1 MASSSKN
8 ILSLVPSGK
17 KAPNVAAEK
26 IDERVLRLL
35 GIEAFE
41 VEMDYDTYK
50 DALREFMAKGRASK
64 TEIPSEEVERV
75 TNEWKRVKS
84 KKGRFKTKVKKIKAE
99 NIKSGG
105 GVGAKTTTVSAQ
117 KLLPGTAEKKNP
129 LQGIK
134 DSVDNIAKH
143 FKEKNKLDRKQSEEE
158 QKTAKRS
165 RREKLLGGLKKGAE
179 VIAKG
184 ADKILTPIKN
194 VFQKILEFFIKMFLA
209 RALIK
214 VLGWFS
220 DPANK
225 KKVDAIFRFLGDHWP
240 KLLALYLRFGTG
252 LGRFVGTLG
261 GMLAKGAVKLAALAA
276 KLLLAKGIK
285 GGGKVRGI
293 ARLLGGKK
301 GKLLAAGLGTA
312 ITVGTTMAASSAID
326 KNFNK
331 KDGAQKF
338 AGGGLARVPAFAG
351 GGMFGGLN
359 KLMGGLGGAGLGA
372 MFGPLGMLLGGAF
385 GASGGFVSGESGPD
399 KVPAMLTEGEFV
411 MSKGAVDKYG
421 VAQLEAMNAAG
432 GGTNKPKM
440 KSGTT
445 FAAGGGLLGP
455 MPQTQRKDS
464 EHTLTPP
471 SKDTKVAKVSTSTP
485 SIKIKRGP
493 SSKAK
498 GDGGLAQW
506 MHGNRKA
513 DKSILGG
520 GDLDIPGHGT
530 EATAHDHFGFSS
542 RSAAVGAFKAL
553 KNAGFSP
560 YEFEGFTSVGG
571 HSLTGGHFG
580 PMGDAGGKAR
590 GKTNDG
596 TAFDVPWSTPP
607 YAGSGPIG
615 DVDFAASNKAA
626 KIIAGVAGAM
636 NIDPSSASTTG
647 GGGGS
652 TGGGGGSTGGGG
664 GSAKKSGL
672 SHNQLIAAL
681 EYDLGISSSQGP
693 KQSRSKVKK
702 GKDDQLFDTLSDSF
716 KNLSDVGE
724 KLGAKASF
732 SGKHLDAYQSIFADD
747 QGESK
752 KSAPG
757 APLTSQVNLSSRF
770 TRKKSG
776 SLDSSTTSDSSGAS
790 TGVPKFNASS
800 GSTERRRLAI
810 RMQIA

>member
-1 MASSSKN
+1 MASSSKD

-17 KAPNVAAEK
+17 KAPKVAAEK
-26 IDERVLRLL
+26 IDERILRLL

-64 TEIPSEEVERV
+64 TAIPGEETERV

-84 KKGRFKTKVKKIKAE
+84 KKGRFKNKVKKIKAE

-117 KLLPGTAEKKNP
+117 KLLPGTADKKNP

-143 FKEKNKLDRKQSEEE
+143 FKEKNKFDKKQSEEE

-165 RREKLLGGLKKGAE
+165 RREKLLGGLKKGAS
-179 VIAKG
+179 VIVKSATKVL
-184 ADKILTPIKN
+184 APIKN
-194 VFQKILEFFIKMFLA
+194 VFQTILEFFIKLFLA

-252 LGRFVGTLG
+252 LGRFIGWLG
-261 GMLAKGAVKLAALAA
+261 GRLAKGAVMLTAAALKMIAA
-276 KLLLAKGIK
+276 K
-285 GGGKVRGI
+285 GGGKAAKLAG
-293 ARLLGGKK
+293 ALGGTK
-301 GKLLAAGLGTA
+301 GKLLAAGLSTA

-326 KNFNK
+326 KNFNQ
-331 KDGAQKF
+331 GSQKF
-338 AGGGLARVPAFAG
+338 AGGGLARLPAFAG
-351 GGMFGGLN
+351 GGMFGGLG

-385 GASGGFVSGESGPD
+385 GAMGGFVSGEEGPD
-399 KVPAMLTEGEFV
+399 KVPAMLTAGEFV

-445 FAAGGGLLGP
+445 FAVGGGLLGP

-464 EHTLTPP
+464 EIALGNPDAK
-471 SKDTKVAKVSTSTP
+471 KDQLPKVSSTV
-485 SIKIKRGP
+485 KIKRETP
-493 SSKAK
+493 SSKD
-498 GDGGLAQW
+498 GSGGGLAQW
-506 MHGNRKA
+506 MHGNRKS
-513 DKSILGG
+513 DKSILSGG
-520 GDLDIPGHGT
+520 QLDIPGHGT
-530 EATAHDHFGFSS
+530 ETTAHDHFGFSS

-553 KNAGFSP
+553 QKAGFSP
-560 YEFEGFTSVGG
+560 YEFEGFTPVRG

-580 PMGDAGGKAR
+580 PMGDAGAKAR
-590 GKTNDG
+590 GKTDDG
-596 TAFDVPWSTPP
+596 TAFDVPWSKAP

-615 DVDFAASNKAA
+615 DVDYAASNKAA
-626 KIIAGVAGAM
+626 KIVSGFAGAA

-647 GGGGS
+647 GGGTTS
-652 TGGGGGSTGGGG
+652 TSGTSGTTPQKPGFSHD
-664 GSAKKSGL
+664 KIKS
-672 SHNQLIAAL
+672 IL
-681 EYDLGISSSQGP
+681 EFDLGISGAGTKKHPRP
-693 KQSRSKVKK
+693 KAPK
-702 GKDDQLFDTLSDSF
+702 GDKLFDTLSGAF

-724 KLGAKASF
+724 KLGARSSF
-732 SGKHLDAYQSIFADD
+732 TGKHLDSYNSVLSGDQSL
-747 QGESK
+747 SK
-752 KSAPG
+752 KDAPG
-757 APLTSQVNLSSRF
+757 TPPVSEVNLRSRF
-770 TRKKSG
+770 TKSKG
-776 SLDSSTTSDSSGAS
+776 TASAPFVPPALGDSSG
-790 TGVPKFNASS
+790 VPQFSASS
-800 GSTERRRLAI
+800 GSIEKRRLATKL
-810 RMQIA
+810 QIA

>member
-1 MASSSKN
+1 MASSSKD

-26 IDERVLRLL
+26 IDERILRLL

-64 TEIPSEEVERV
+64 TQIPGEETERV

-84 KKGRFKTKVKKIKAE
+84 KKGRFKTKVKKIKSE

-117 KLLPGTAEKKNP
+117 KLLPGTADKKNP

-143 FKEKNKLDRKQSEEE
+143 FKEKNKQDKKQSEEE
-158 QKTAKRS
+158 QKAAKRS
-165 RREKLLGGLKKGAE
+165 RREKLLGGLKKGAT
-179 VIAKG
+179 ILAKG
-184 ADKILTPIKN
+184 ADKILTPVKN
-194 VFQKILEFFIKMFLA
+194 IFQKILEFFIKLFLA

-220 DPANK
+220 NPENE
-225 KKVDAIFRFLGDHWP
+225 KKVNAIFRFLGDHWP

-252 LGRFVGTLG
+252 LGRFIGWLG
-261 GMLAKGAVKLAALAA
+261 GRLAKGAIMLTAAAARMIAAKAGGRVAKFAGGLAGGLSGTSGKLVTALASTA
-276 KLLLAKGIK
+276 LTT
-285 GGGKVRGI
+285 
-293 ARLLGGKK
+293 
-301 GKLLAAGLGTA
+301 AA
-312 ITVGTTMAASSAID
+312 TMATSSAIE
-326 KNFNK
+326 KNFNQ
-331 KDGAQKF
+331 GSQKF
-338 AGGGLARVPAFAG
+338 AGGGLARLPAFAG
-351 GGMFGGLN
+351 GGMFGGLG

-385 GASGGFVSGESGPD
+385 GAMGGFVSGEEGPD
-399 KVPAMLTEGEFV
+399 KVPAMLTAGEFV

-464 EHTLTPP
+464 EIALGNPDAKKDQLPKVSSTVKIQRVTGS
-471 SKDTKVAKVSTSTP
+471 SKDGSGGS
-485 SIKIKRGP
+485 G
-493 SSKAK
+493 
-498 GDGGLAQW
+498 GGLAQW

-520 GDLDIPGHGT
+520 GQLDIPGHGT
-530 EATAHDHFGFSS
+530 ETTAHDHFGFSS

-553 KNAGFSP
+553 QKAGFSP
-560 YEFEGFTSVGG
+560 YEFEGFTPVRG

-580 PMGDAGGKAR
+580 PMGDAGAKAR
-590 GKTNDG
+590 GKTDDG
-596 TAFDVPWSTPP
+596 TAFDVPWSKAP

-615 DVDFAASNKAA
+615 DVDYAASNKAA
-626 KIIAGVAGAM
+626 KIVSGFAGAA

-647 GGGGS
+647 GGGGA
-652 TGGGGGSTGGGG
+652 GGAGVSSGTTSVKGSDPA
-664 GSAKKSGL
+664 SKKSLRSFIEMELGL
-672 SHNQLIAAL
+672 SGAGTKKH
-681 EYDLGISSSQGP
+681 P
-693 KQSRSKVKK
+693 RSKAPK
-702 GKDDQLFDTLSDSF
+702 GDKLFDTLSGAL
-716 KNLSDVGE
+716 KKLGDVGE
-724 KLGAKASF
+724 SLGAKASF
-732 SGKHLDAYQSIFADD
+732 TGKHLDSYKSVLSEDQSS
-747 QGESK
+747 SK
-752 KSAPG
+752 KATPG
-757 APLTSQVNLSSRF
+757 APPVSEVKLRSRF
-770 TRKKSG
+770 TQDKNSKGAIPSFNSS
-776 SLDSSTTSDSSGAS
+776 SLGDSS
-790 TGVPKFNASS
+790 GVPKFNASS
-800 GSTERRRLAI
+800 ESTERRRLLTKL
-810 RMQIA
+810 QIA

>member
-1 MASSSKN
+1 MASSSKD

-17 KAPNVAAEK
+17 KAPKVAAEK
-26 IDERVLRLL
+26 IDERILRLL

-64 TEIPSEEVERV
+64 TAIPGEETERV

-117 KLLPGTAEKKNP
+117 KLLPGTADKKNP

-143 FKEKNKLDRKQSEEE
+143 FKEKNKLDKKQSEEE

-165 RREKLLGGLKKGAE
+165 RREKLLGGLKKGAS
-179 VIAKG
+179 VIVKSATKVL
-184 ADKILTPIKN
+184 APIKN
-194 VFQKILEFFIKMFLA
+194 VFQTILEFFIKLFLA

-252 LGRFVGTLG
+252 LGRFIGWLG
-261 GMLAKGAVKLAALAA
+261 GRLAKGAVMLTAAALKMIAA
-276 KLLLAKGIK
+276 K
-285 GGGKVRGI
+285 GGGKAAKLAG
-293 ARLLGGKK
+293 ALGGTK
-301 GKLLAAGLGTA
+301 GKLLAAGLSTA

-326 KNFNK
+326 KNFNQ
-331 KDGAQKF
+331 GSQKF
-338 AGGGLARVPAFAG
+338 AGGGLARLPAFAG
-351 GGMFGGLN
+351 GGMFGGLG

-372 MFGPLGMLLGGAF
+372 MFGPLGMLLGGAL
-385 GASGGFVSGESGPD
+385 GAMGGFVSGQEGPD
-399 KVPAMLTEGEFV
+399 KVPAMLTAGEFV

-464 EHTLTPP
+464 EIALGNPDAK
-471 SKDTKVAKVSTSTP
+471 KDQLPKVSSTV
-485 SIKIKRGP
+485 KIKRETP
-493 SSKAK
+493 SSKD
-498 GDGGLAQW
+498 GSGGGLAQW
-506 MHGNRKA
+506 MHGNRKS

-520 GDLDIPGHGT
+520 GQLDIPGHGT
-530 EATAHDHFGFSS
+530 ETTAHDHFGFSS

-553 KNAGFSP
+553 QKAGFSP
-560 YEFEGFTSVGG
+560 YEFEGFTPVRG

-580 PMGDAGGKAR
+580 PMGDAGAKAR
-590 GKTNDG
+590 GKTDDG
-596 TAFDVPWSTPP
+596 TAFDVPWSKAP

-615 DVDFAASNKAA
+615 DVDYAASNKAA
-626 KIIAGVAGAM
+626 KIVSGFAGAA

-647 GGGGS
+647 GGGTTS
-652 TGGGGGSTGGGG
+652 TSGTSGTTPQ
-664 GSAKKSGL
+664 KPGL
-672 SHNQLIAAL
+672 SHDKIKSIL
-681 EYDLGISSSQGP
+681 EFDLGISGAGTKKHPRP
-693 KQSRSKVKK
+693 KAPK
-702 GKDDQLFDTLSDSF
+702 GDKLFDTLSGAF

-724 KLGAKASF
+724 KLGARSSF
-732 SGKHLDAYQSIFADD
+732 TGKHLDSYNSVLSGDQSL
-747 QGESK
+747 SK
-752 KSAPG
+752 KDAPG
-757 APLTSQVNLSSRF
+757 TPPVSEVNLRSRF
-770 TRKKSG
+770 TKSKG
-776 SLDSSTTSDSSGAS
+776 TASAPFVPPALGDSSG
-790 TGVPKFNASS
+790 VPQFSASS
-800 GSTERRRLAI
+800 GSIEKRRLATKL
-810 RMQIA
+810 QIA

>member
-1 MASSSKN
+1 MASSSKD

-17 KAPNVAAEK
+17 KAPKVAAEK
-26 IDERVLRLL
+26 IDERILRLL

-64 TEIPSEEVERV
+64 TAIPGEETERV

-117 KLLPGTAEKKNP
+117 KLLPGTADKKNP

-143 FKEKNKLDRKQSEEE
+143 FKEKNKLDKKQSEEE

-165 RREKLLGGLKKGAE
+165 RREKLLGGLKKGAS
-179 VIAKG
+179 VIVKSATKVL
-184 ADKILTPIKN
+184 APIKN
-194 VFQKILEFFIKMFLA
+194 VFQTILEFFIKLFLA

-252 LGRFVGTLG
+252 LGRFVGWLG
-261 GMLAKGAVKLAALAA
+261 GRLAKGAVMLTAAALKMIAA
-276 KLLLAKGIK
+276 K
-285 GGGKVRGI
+285 GGGKAAKLAG
-293 ARLLGGKK
+293 ALGGTK
-301 GKLLAAGLGTA
+301 GKLLAAGLSTA

-326 KNFNK
+326 KNFNQ
-331 KDGAQKF
+331 GSQKF
-338 AGGGLARVPAFAG
+338 AGGGLARLPAFAG
-351 GGMFGGLN
+351 GGMFGGLG

-372 MFGPLGMLLGGAF
+372 MFGPLGMLLGGAL
-385 GASGGFVSGESGPD
+385 GAMGGFVSGEEGPD
-399 KVPAMLTEGEFV
+399 KVPAMLTAGEFV

-445 FAAGGGLLGP
+445 FAVGGGLLGP

-464 EHTLTPP
+464 EIALGNPDAK
-471 SKDTKVAKVSTSTP
+471 KDQLPKVSSTV
-485 SIKIKRGP
+485 KIKRETP
-493 SSKAK
+493 SSKD
-498 GDGGLAQW
+498 GSGGGLAQW
-506 MHGNRKA
+506 MHGNRKS

-520 GDLDIPGHGT
+520 GQLDIPGHGT
-530 EATAHDHFGFSS
+530 ETTAHDHFGFSS

-553 KNAGFSP
+553 QKAGFSP
-560 YEFEGFTSVGG
+560 YEFEGFTPVRG

-580 PMGDAGGKAR
+580 PMGDAGAKAR
-590 GKTNDG
+590 GKTDDG
-596 TAFDVPWSTPP
+596 TAFDVPWSKAP

-615 DVDFAASNKAA
+615 DVDYAASNKAA
-626 KIIAGVAGAM
+626 KIVSGFAGAA

-647 GGGGS
+647 GGGTTS
-652 TGGGGGSTGGGG
+652 TSGTSGTTPQ
-664 GSAKKSGL
+664 KPGL
-672 SHNQLIAAL
+672 SHDKIKSIL
-681 EYDLGISSSQGP
+681 EFDLGISGAGTKKHPRP
-693 KQSRSKVKK
+693 KAPK
-702 GKDDQLFDTLSDSF
+702 GDKLFDTLSGAF

-724 KLGAKASF
+724 KLGARSSF
-732 SGKHLDAYQSIFADD
+732 TGKHLDSYNSVLSGDQSL
-747 QGESK
+747 SK
-752 KSAPG
+752 KDAPG
-757 APLTSQVNLSSRF
+757 TPPVSEVNLRSRF
-770 TRKKSG
+770 TKSKG
-776 SLDSSTTSDSSGAS
+776 TVSAPFVPPALGDSSG
-790 TGVPKFNASS
+790 VPQFSASS
-800 GSTERRRLAI
+800 GSIEKRRLATKL
-810 RMQIA
+810 QIA